1 MWKFKNQPYLNLLE
15 GYFKMKILIN
25 AHSKDDLTY
34 SIYCNLFIEKTKY
47 VVDFLEIFLGNLC
60 YDANELTSFKFYF

>member
-1 MWKFKNQPYLNLLE
+1 
-15 GYFKMKILIN
+15 MKVLIN

-47 VVDFLEIFLGNLC
+47 VVDFLGIFLGNL
-60 YDANELTSFKFYF
+60 YYNTSKLTSFKIYF

>member
-1 MWKFKNQPYLNLLE
+1 
-15 GYFKMKILIN
+15 MKILIN

-47 VVDFLEIFLGNLC
+47 VVEGPGNRGPTEC
-60 YDANELTSFKFYF
+60 GTTHEATSGMSS